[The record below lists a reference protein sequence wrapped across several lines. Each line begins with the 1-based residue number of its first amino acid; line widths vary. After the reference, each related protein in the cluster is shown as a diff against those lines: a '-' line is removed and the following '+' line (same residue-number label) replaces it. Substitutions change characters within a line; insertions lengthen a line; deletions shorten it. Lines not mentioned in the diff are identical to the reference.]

1 MAVLRAVVLTSSARG
16 ARVDEN
22 PLSSFEVV
30 REAVV
35 PLLRGAGVSC
45 TETLGRSVPLGTR
58 VGGLLNTWEVFG
70 KFGGMTLSH
79 YWDTCVLC
87 L

>member
-1 MAVLRAVVLTSSARG
+1 MPLLRTVVLTSSGRG
-16 ARVDEN
+16 ARVDEDL
-22 PLSSFEVV
+22 LSSCEVV

-58 VGGLLNTWEVFG
+58 AGGVGF
-70 KFGGMTLSH
+70 
-79 YWDTCVLC
+79 
-87 L
+87 